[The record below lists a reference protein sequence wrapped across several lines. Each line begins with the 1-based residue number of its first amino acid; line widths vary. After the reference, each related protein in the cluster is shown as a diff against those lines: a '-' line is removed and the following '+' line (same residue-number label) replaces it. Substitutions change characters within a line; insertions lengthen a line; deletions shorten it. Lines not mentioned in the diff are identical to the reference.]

1 VVEHGPMGGD
11 ELNLIRQG
19 ANYGWPSVTLGVDYA
34 DVLVDDKRWP
44 FSTRQGRHDNYE
56 GPVFAWIPSIG
67 VSNIKQVHDL
77 HPRWDGDLLA
87 TSLREHSLHR
97 LRLVGD
103 RVAYEERI
111 PFRDPVRYVDIGKGV
126 IYLLFDSGQFA
137 TLRPR
142 LTPSLVAEKNHT
154 PAPVSAASEPASEAG
169 ILATAGCIECHSSA
183 NAPRL
188 AAIVGKPIATQPG
201 VDYSTAL
208 LNKKANWTAE
218 NLRAFLRDTQG
229 FAPGTQ
235 MPDPSLSEDEIEDVI
250 AQLKGEPSNSAP
262 AGQ

>member
-1 VVEHGPMGGD
+1 M
-11 ELNLIRQG
+11 
-19 ANYGWPSVTLGVDYA
+19 
-34 DVLVDDKRWP
+34 LV
-44 FSTRQGRHDNYE
+44 
-56 GPVFAWIPSIG
+56 
-67 VSNIKQVHDL
+67 
-77 HPRWDGDLLA
+77 

-97 LRLVGD
+97 LRLAGD
-103 RVAYEERI
+103 RVAYEGRI
-111 PFRDPVRYVDIGKGV
+111 PFRERVRYVDIGKGV
-126 IYLLFDSGQFA
+126 TYLRFDNGLFA

-142 LTPSLVAEKNHT
+142 LTPILEAEKNHT
-154 PAPVSAASEPASEAG
+154 PAPADAASEPVSEAG
-169 ILATAGCIECHSSA
+169 ILVTTGCIECHSSV

-188 AAIVGKPIATQPG
+188 AAILGKPIATQPG

-208 LNKKANWTAE
+208 LNKKAVWTAE

-250 AQLKGEPSNSAP
+250 AQLKGDPPSSPP